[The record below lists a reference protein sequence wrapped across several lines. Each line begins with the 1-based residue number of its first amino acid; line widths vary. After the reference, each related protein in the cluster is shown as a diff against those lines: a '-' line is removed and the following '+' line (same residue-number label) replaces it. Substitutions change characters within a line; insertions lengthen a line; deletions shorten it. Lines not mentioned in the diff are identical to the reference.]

1 MDECEEKNERWIE
14 KSNEYTIHKCYTRQF
29 HCFAVGIVF
38 WWWYFLLCKCST
50 PIQFGKILFHI
61 CYGLFFRL
69 PAFIWALK
77 LKCVHWLQWDTFKIC
92 FRCAEYTCTSKFV
105 AWCTEKRTLHAC
117 VEEFPIPITI
127 DGWQLLK
134 KSQIMHSLLT
144 ESFMAVETICGKW
157 FWVFL
162 LTTFKIRIFHR

>member
-29 HCFAVGIVF
+29 HWFAVGIVF
-38 WWWYFLLCKCST
+38 WWSYFLLYKCST

-61 CYGLFFRL
+61 CYGLLFHL

-92 FRCAEYTCTSKFV
+92 FRCAEYIRVQVSLPLDAPKNEHCTPASKSSLF
-105 AWCTEKRTLHAC
+105 
-117 VEEFPIPITI
+117 
-127 DGWQLLK
+127 Q
-134 KSQIMHSLLT
+134 SQ
-144 ESFMAVETICGKW
+144 FMAGNC
-157 FWVFL
+157 
-162 LTTFKIRIFHR
+162 